1 MFKRVLLISGVLSLL
16 LTALVYFK
24 WMVPKVDVVPL
35 KPVAS
40 FRLPEV
46 DRVEEGSIVTVQ
58 GFIDRSGTTLLGKRE
73 ALLADSAGQVLVM
86 CTFVVTA
93 TGVEPGKGTLLKV
106 KGVWHPFSENNP
118 GSPVVIGH
126 MTDCVLS
133 E

>member
-1 MFKRVLLISGVLSLL
+1 MFKRILFLSGILSVA

-24 WMVPKVDVVPL
+24 WMVPKVDVVQID
-35 KPVAS
+35 PVAS
-40 FRLPEV
+40 FRLPDFET
-46 DRVEEGSIVTVQ
+46 VEEGSIVTVQ
-58 GFIDRSGTTLLGKRE
+58 GFANRSGTTLLGKQKV
-73 ALLADSAGQVLVM
+73 LLADSAGQVLVM

-93 TGVEPGKGTLLKV
+93 SGVEPGKGTLLKV